1 MGFEMNTEIIES
13 KNYRKQTYNICFDGR
28 EYFLMATNSIGI
40 PEVMTYHTTLEE
52 ASEAFD
58 QLPGKRKKL
67 L

>member
-1 MGFEMNTEIIES
+1 MKTEIVES
-13 KNYRKQTYNICFDGR
+13 KTYRKQSYDICFDGR
-28 EYFLMATNSIGI
+28 EYFLMAINSVGVS
-40 PEVMTYHTTLEE
+40 EVMTYHTTLEE

>member
-1 MGFEMNTEIIES
+1 MNTEIIES
-13 KNYRKQTYNICFDGR
+13 KIYRNQTYDICFDGR
-28 EYFLMATNSIGI
+28 EYFLMAINSIGI